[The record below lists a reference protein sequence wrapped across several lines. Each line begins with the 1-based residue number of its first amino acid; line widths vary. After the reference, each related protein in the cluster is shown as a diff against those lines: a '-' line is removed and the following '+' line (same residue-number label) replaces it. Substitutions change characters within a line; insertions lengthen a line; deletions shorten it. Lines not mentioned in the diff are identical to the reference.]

1 MRAPA
6 RHMARALARVG
17 AGLPMDVS
25 APSYL
30 VTETLHEGQRVSL
43 LRAVRTADGRPV
55 ILKVLD
61 PRRSRPQD
69 IERLR
74 NEYAI
79 GKLLDHDAIVAPLAL
94 ETHEGLP
101 ALVLEDFGGEP
112 LDHLIGA
119 PMAAERFLELAVR
132 IAACVAA
139 IHVRDIL
146 HKDLKPQNILVNA
159 ATGQVKL
166 ADFGLASRFSRE
178 LPPAGPPRLIEGSLP
193 YLSPEQTGRMNRG
206 IDGRADLYAL
216 GVTFHE
222 MLTGRLPFEA
232 QDPLEWVHC
241 HVARLP
247 PAPSALVPELPEVL
261 SALVLKLLAKMPED
275 RYQTARG
282 LKHDLERCLS
292 QLRATGRIEPF
303 SLGERDV
310 SGRFEIPRKLYGRE
324 GDVAALRC
332 AFDRVVATGSP
343 ELVLI
348 SGYSGIGKSSL
359 VQELYRPI
367 VRERALFLSGKF
379 DQHRRDIPY
388 STLVQAFRELVL
400 EILAESEDRIAACRR
415 RLLGALGSNGQLI
428 VDVIPQIELILGRQR
443 PVPELPPIEA
453 QSRFRVVFRHFIG
466 VFARQEHPL
475 ALFVD
480 DLQWADLA
488 SLGLL
493 RELVTHPE
501 TRHLLVIGAYR
512 DNEVTPSHPLLL
524 AIEEVRKEGAR
535 ISDIALGP
543 LSREHLAALVSDALR
558 CSREAAAPLSDLVH
572 EKTGGNPFF
581 AIQFLAALHEKRL
594 IAFDERAEA
603 FRWDVAKIREK
614 GFTDNVVDLMVG
626 KLARLPPSTQRA
638 LKQLACLGNSA
649 EVALLAIVQGGSE
662 EDVHSDLRDAAHEGL
677 VFRQDGAYKFLHDRV
692 QEAAYSL
699 IPESE
704 RAAAHLGIGRLLAK
718 RTAPEELE
726 EKIFEIVN
734 QLDRGAALITAREER
749 ERAAELNLIAGE
761 RAKGSTAYASAL
773 KYLAAGAAFLE
784 LEEDSWERRY
794 DLAFALAF
802 HRAGCEFVTGEL
814 GAADERLSDL
824 AGRASSFVDIAAVT
838 CARVELYT
846 ILDRG
851 ELAVD
856 ICLDF
861 LRRVGIAWSPH
872 PTDEEVRQEY
882 ERMWRTLGRRP
893 IEALVDLPP
902 MTDPD
907 CRALID
913 VLMSGEPSASLT
925 DANLFCL
932 MIGRIANLSLEHG
945 NSDGACMAY
954 AWVGM
959 ALGAYF
965 GDYRAGFR
973 FGKLGL
979 DLTEKPGPPRF
990 KARVDFVFWYLINP
1004 WNRHMR
1010 TSVDP
1015 LRRAFHAAQETGD
1028 LAFASYV
1035 LNGVLLLLLTGG
1047 APLGEASR
1055 EAESSLA
1062 FARKAKFSLIVD
1074 LIAAQLM
1081 VIRALRGS
1089 TPALV
1094 ADDDHLDEGR
1104 FERRLEGDRG
1114 LSVATCWYWIGKLEA
1129 RLFAGDHASA
1139 VDAAERARALLW
1151 TSRPYL
1157 VVAEYHFY
1165 GALALAGRHDAA
1177 PAPVDERPPLLV
1189 ALAAHREQLE
1199 VWAENCPENF
1209 GARAAL
1215 VGAEIARVG
1224 GEWDKAAQLYEQ
1236 AIRAAR
1242 ESGFVHIEALAYEV
1256 ASRFYRTRGFDLIA
1270 DTYLREA
1277 RACYARWGADGK
1289 VRQIDQQ
1296 NPRLSDRRP
1305 LAPSASFAARSDEL
1319 ELLSV
1324 IKASQTI
1331 SSEIVLNQLLRTLL
1345 TVVLEQGGAQR
1356 ACLFLCQDERV
1367 TMEAEATLEG
1377 KGAATIL
1384 LAPSLDDASWQRVPG
1399 SLVHYVQRT
1408 KERVI
1413 LHDAAADAGKF
1424 SGDDYFTRYRCRSVL
1439 CVPILRQAGVAGL
1452 LYLENNLLAGAFTQD
1467 RFTALSLL
1475 ATQAAI
1481 SLENARLLAKEQS
1494 ARTTAEAAERRAA
1507 FLAEAGEIISASLD
1521 HGQVLS
1527 RLARLSVRS
1536 FCDWCVIDFAEG
1548 GEARRAFWAHKDP
1561 AKEPLLEELRRRY
1574 PPDRHSPHPSARAW
1588 RDGGPLLLPEISD
1601 EIIQRHAADDGH
1613 ARLIRELGTRSSVI
1627 VPLVARGQAIG
1638 MLTVVSSE
1646 PERRYGDADLALVQ
1660 EVARRAA
1667 IAIDN
1672 ARLYSAANEAV
1683 RMRDE
1688 FLTVATHEL
1697 NTPMTSLTL
1706 TLEAMDRALRSG
1718 RSWDPQA
1725 MGRQVDRALRQA
1737 ARLTRL
1743 NSELLDVSRIN
1754 AARLRLDVAE
1764 VDLGEIVRDVLA
1776 RFKLDLARAGCSV
1789 SLRECGRV
1797 VGLWDGSRVD
1807 QIVSNLLANAIKF
1820 GAGNPVEISLGEE
1833 AGTARLSVRDHGIG
1847 IDPARQGQIFERFE
1861 RAVSDRHYGGLGLGL
1876 YISRRIAEAHGGSIR
1891 VESALGAGATF
1902 VVELPR
1908 TGPPPGAAPRAQPG

>member
-1 MRAPA
+1 MSA
-6 RHMARALARVG
+6 
-17 AGLPMDVS
+17 VS
-25 APSYL
+25 RYTI
-30 VTETLHEGQRVSL
+30 TETLHEGQWTRL
-43 LRAVRTADGRPV
+43 LRAVRSADGLPV

-69 IERLR
+69 IERLK

-79 GKLLDHDAIVAPLAL
+79 GKPLDHEAVVAPLAL

-101 ALVLEDFGGEP
+101 ALVMEDFGGES

-119 PMAAERFLELAVR
+119 PMDAERFLELAVR

-139 IHVRDIL
+139 IHERDIL
-146 HKDLKPQNILVNA
+146 HKDLKPQNILVNT

-178 LPPAGPPRLIEGSLP
+178 QPPAGPPRLIEGSLP
-193 YLSPEQTGRMNRG
+193 YLSPEQTGRMNRA

-216 GVTFHE
+216 GVTFYE

-247 PAPSALVPELPEVL
+247 PAPLALVPELPEVL

-275 RYQTARG
+275 RYQTACG

-303 SLGERDV
+303 PLAERDV
-310 SGRFEIPRKLYGRE
+310 SGRFQIPRKLYGRE
-324 GDVAALRC
+324 GEVAALLC
-332 AFDRVVATGSP
+332 AFESVVGTGCP

-359 VQELYRPI
+359 VHELYRPI
-367 VRERALFLSGKF
+367 VRERALFLSGKS
-379 DQHRRDIPY
+379 DQYKRDIPY

-400 EILAESEDRIAACRR
+400 DILVESEDRIAACRQ

-428 VDVIPQIELILGRQR
+428 VDVIPQIELILGRQQ

-453 QSRFRVVFRHFIG
+453 QNRFRVVFRRFIG
-466 VFARQEHPL
+466 VFARKEHPL

-524 AIEEVRKEGAR
+524 ALDQARKEGAR
-535 ISDIALGP
+535 VSDIVLGS
-543 LSREHLAALVSDALR
+543 LSREHLGALVSDALH
-558 CSREAAAPLSDLVH
+558 CSREDAAPLSDLVH
-572 EKTGGNPFF
+572 EKTAGNPFF
-581 AIQFLAALHEKRL
+581 AIQFLIALHEERL
-594 IAFDERAEA
+594 IEFDVYAEA
-603 FRWDVAKIREK
+603 WRWDVTKIREK

-649 EVALLAIVQGGSE
+649 DVALLAMVQGGSE
-662 EDVHSDLRDAAHEGL
+662 EEMHADLRDAAHEGL
-677 VFRQDGAYKFLHDRV
+677 VFRLDGAYKFLHDRV

-699 IPESE
+699 IPEGE
-704 RAAAHLGIGRLLAK
+704 RAAAHLEIGRLLSK

-734 QLDRGAALITAREER
+734 QLDRGAALIRTRDER
-749 ERAAELNLIAGE
+749 ERAAELNLIAGK

-794 DLAFALAF
+794 DLVFALAF
-802 HRAGCEFVTGEL
+802 HRAGCEFMTGEL
-814 GAADERLSDL
+814 GVADERLSDL
-824 AGRASSFVDIAAVT
+824 AGRASSFADIAAVT

-846 ILDRG
+846 MLDRC
-851 ELAVD
+851 ELAVE

-872 PTDEEVRQEY
+872 PTDEDVRQEY
-882 ERMWRTLGRRP
+882 ERMWQTLGTRP
-893 IEALVDLPP
+893 IEALVDLQPI
-902 MTDPD
+902 TDPD

-913 VLMSGEPSASLT
+913 VLMSGEPPASLT
-925 DANLFCL
+925 DENLFCL
-932 MIGRIANLSLEHG
+932 MVGRIANLCLKHG

-954 AWVGM
+954 TWAGM
-959 ALGAYF
+959 ALSAYF
-965 GDYRAGFR
+965 GDYRSGFR
-973 FGKLGL
+973 FGMLGL
-979 DLTEKPGPPRF
+979 DLAAKRGPVRF
-990 KARVDFVFWYLINP
+990 KARVDLIFWYVINP
-1004 WNRHMR
+1004 WIRHMR
-1010 TSVDP
+1010 TCVDP
-1015 LRRAFHAAQETGD
+1015 LRRAFDAAQETGD
-1028 LAFASYV
+1028 LAFASYI
-1035 LNGVLLLLLTGG
+1035 LNGLLSLMLIGG
-1047 APLGEASR
+1047 APLGEANR
-1055 EAESSLA
+1055 EAERSLA
-1062 FARKAKFSLIVD
+1062 FARRAKFGLIVD
-1074 LIAAQLM
+1074 LIVAQLL

-1089 TPALV
+1089 TQAL
-1094 ADDDHLDEGR
+1094 AAEDDHLDEGR
-1104 FERRLEGDRG
+1104 FERRPEGDRG

-1139 VDAAERARALLW
+1139 IDAAERAEALLW
-1151 TSRPYL
+1151 TSRSYL
-1157 VVAEYHFY
+1157 VAAEYHFY
-1165 GALALAGRHDAA
+1165 GALARAGHHDAA
-1177 PAPVDERPPLLV
+1177 PADERPPLLM
-1189 ALAAHREQLE
+1189 ALAAHRKQLE
-1199 VWAENCPENF
+1199 VWANSCPENF

-1215 VGAEIARVG
+1215 VGAEIARIG
-1224 GEWDKAAQLYEQ
+1224 GEWDEAAQLYEQ
-1236 AIRAAR
+1236 AIRSAR
-1242 ESGFVHIEALAYEV
+1242 ESGFVHVEALAYES

-1296 NPRLSDRRP
+1296 NPRLWDRRP

-1356 ACLFLCQDERV
+1356 ACLFLCQDERL

-1377 KGAATIL
+1377 RGAATIL
-1384 LAPSLDDASWQRVPG
+1384 LAPSLDDSSWQRVPG

-1424 SGDDYFTRYRCRSVL
+1424 SGDDYFTRYRSRSVL

-1452 LYLENNLLAGAFTQD
+1452 LYLENNLLAGAFTSD
-1467 RFTALSLL
+1467 RLTALSLL
-1475 ATQAAI
+1475 ASQAAI
-1481 SLENARLLAKEQS
+1481 SLENARLLSQEQA
-1494 ARTTAEAAERRAA
+1494 ARTSAQSAERRAA
-1507 FLAEAGEIISASLD
+1507 FLAEAGEILSASLD
-1521 HGQVLS
+1521 YGETLS
-1527 RLARLSVRS
+1527 RVVRLSVLTL
-1536 FCDWCVIDFAEG
+1536 CDWCMIDVVEG
-1548 GEARRAFWAHKDP
+1548 GGIRRLSWAHRDP
-1561 AKEPLLEELRRRY
+1561 AKEPLIEELERRY
-1574 PPDRHSPHPSARAW
+1574 PTRWESRRPALRVLRT
-1588 RDGGPLLLPEISD
+1588 GEPLLLPEISEEFLRQHCED
-1601 EIIQRHAADDGH
+1601 GGHERLLREI
-1613 ARLIRELGTRSSVI
+1613 GTRSAII
-1627 VPLVARGQAIG
+1627 VPLMARGQPIG
-1638 MLTVVSSE
+1638 VLSVVSSA
-1646 PERRYGDADLALVQ
+1646 PGRRYGDADLDLVR
-1660 EVARRAA
+1660 EVARLAA

-1672 ARLYSAANEAV
+1672 SRLYRAAHEAV

-1697 NTPMTSLTL
+1697 NTPMTSLLL
-1706 TLEAMDRALRSG
+1706 TLEAMDRGVRSD
-1718 RSWDPQA
+1718 RPWDRQA
-1725 MGRQVDRALRQA
+1725 VGRQVDRALRQA
-1737 ARLTRL
+1737 TRVIRL

-1754 AARLRLDVAE
+1754 AARLSLDVAE
-1764 VDLGEIVRDVLA
+1764 VDLGEVVRDVLA

-1789 SLRECGRV
+1789 ALQEHGRV

-1820 GAGNPVEISLGEE
+1820 GAGKPVEISVGEE

-1861 RAVSDRHYGGLGLGL
+1861 RAVSNRHYGGLGLGL
-1876 YISRRIAEAHGGSIR
+1876 YISRSLAEAHGGSIR

-1908 TGPPPGAAPRAQPG
+1908 IGPPRGAEPGSLAG

>member
-1 MRAPA
+1 
-6 RHMARALARVG
+6 
-17 AGLPMDVS
+17 MDAS

-43 LRAVRTADGRPV
+43 MRAVRSADGLPV
-55 ILKVLD
+55 VLKVLD

-69 IERLR
+69 VDRLKH
-74 NEYAI
+74 EYAI
-79 GKLLDHDAIVAPLAL
+79 GKMLGHEAVVAPLAL

-101 ALVLEDFGGEP
+101 ALVLEDFGGES
-112 LDHLIGA
+112 LERFIGA
-119 PMAAERFLELAVR
+119 PMNPARFLDIAVR

-139 IHVRDIL
+139 IHERDVI
-146 HKDLKPQNILVNA
+146 HKDLKPQNILVNP

-166 ADFGLASRFSRE
+166 ADLGLASRLSRE
-178 LPPAGPPRLIEGSLP
+178 QPPAGAPRLIEGSLP
-193 YLSPEQTGRMNRG
+193 YLSPEQTGRMNRA
-206 IDGRADLYAL
+206 IDSRADLYAL
-216 GVTFHE
+216 GVTFYE

-232 QDPLEWVHC
+232 RDPLEWVHC

-261 SALVLKLLAKMPED
+261 SALVLKLLAKMAED

-282 LKHDLERCLS
+282 LKHDLERCAT
-292 QLRATGRIEPF
+292 QCRATGRIEPF
-303 SLGERDV
+303 PLAERDV
-310 SGRFEIPRKLYGRE
+310 SGRFQVPQKLYGRE
-324 GDVAALRC
+324 DDVAALLC

-343 ELVLI
+343 ELVLV

-359 VQELYRPI
+359 VHELYKPI

-379 DQHRRDIPY
+379 DQYKRDIPY

-400 EILAESEDRIAACRR
+400 EILAESEDRIAAFRQ

-428 VDVIPQIELILGRQR
+428 VEVIPQVELVIGRQP
-443 PVPELPPIEA
+443 PVPELPPAEA
-453 QSRFRVVFRHFIG
+453 QNRFRVVFRHFIG

-475 ALFVD
+475 ALFLD
-480 DLQWADLA
+480 DLQWTDSA

-493 RELVTHPE
+493 RELLTHPE

-512 DNEVTPSHPLLL
+512 DNEVSPSHPLMAALDQ
-524 AIEEVRKEGAR
+524 VRKEGAR

-543 LSREHLAALVSDALR
+543 LSREHLAALVSDELH
-558 CSREAAAPLSDLVH
+558 CSGEAAAPLSDLVH

-581 AIQFLAALHEKRL
+581 AIQFLSALHEERL
-594 IAFDERAEA
+594 IEFDEGAEA
-603 FRWDVAKIREK
+603 FRWDVARIRGK

-626 KLARLPPSTQRA
+626 KLVRLSPSTQRA
-638 LKQLACLGNSA
+638 LQQLACLGNTA
-649 EVALLAIVQGGSE
+649 EVALLAMVRGRTEQ
-662 EDVHSDLRDAAHEGL
+662 DAHADLWEAVSAGL
-677 VFRQDGAYKFLHDRV
+677 VQRLPSSYKFIHDRV

-699 IPESE
+699 IPEGE
-704 RAAAHLGIGRLLAK
+704 RAEAHLGIGRLLAA

-734 QLDRGAALITAREER
+734 QLDRGAPLITSREER
-749 ERAAELNLIAGE
+749 ERGARLNLVAGR
-761 RAKGSTAYASAL
+761 RAMASAAFASAL
-773 KYLAAGAAFLE
+773 TYLVAGAAFLE
-784 LEEDSWERRY
+784 NDRWERQY
-794 DLAFALAF
+794 ELAFALELR
-802 HRAGCEFVTGEL
+802 RAECEYLTGEL
-814 GAADERLSDL
+814 GAAEERLSML
-824 AGRASSFVDIAAVT
+824 SRRAGSLVDAAAVA
-838 CARVELYT
+838 CVRVDLYT
-846 ILDRG
+846 TLDRS
-851 ELAVD
+851 ELAVE
-856 ICLDF
+856 ICLEV
-861 LRRVGIAWSPH
+861 LRRVGVAWSPH
-872 PTDEEVRQEY
+872 PTEEEVQKEY
-882 ERMWRTLGRRP
+882 ERLWGQLGSRP

-902 MTDPD
+902 MTDPAI
-907 CRALID
+907 RAIMDILNWGQAPALFTD
-913 VLMSGEPSASLT
+913 QKLHSL
-925 DANLFCL
+925 LV
-932 MIGRIANLSLEHG
+932 GRMVNLSLEHG
-945 NSDGACMAY
+945 NSDGSCFGY
-954 AWVGM
+954 VHVG
-959 ALGAYF
+959 AVLGSRF
-965 GDYRAGFR
+965 GDYRAGYR

-979 DLTEKPGPPRF
+979 DLVDKHGLDRF
-990 KARVDFVFWYLINP
+990 KARVYLDFGVLVNP
-1004 WNRHMR
+1004 WTRHVR
-1010 TSVDP
+1010 TSIELMRRVVDM
-1015 LRRAFHAAQETGD
+1015 ASETGD
-1028 LAFASYV
+1028 LTFAAFARNASLV
-1035 LNGVLLLLLTGG
+1035 ILL
-1047 APLGEASR
+1047 AKAEPLGDVQR

-1062 FARKAKFSLIVD
+1062 FVRKARFGLIID
-1074 LIAAQLM
+1074 CIIAQLQL
-1081 VIRALRGS
+1081 VRCLRGL
-1089 TPALV
+1089 TPSFSSFNDV
-1094 ADDDHLDEGR
+1094 SFDEAR
-1104 FERRLEGDRG
+1104 FEQHLESDPR
-1114 LSVATCWYWIGKLEA
+1114 LSVAACWYWIC
-1129 RLFAGDHASA
+1129 RLQAHFHAGDYASA
-1139 VDAAERARALLW
+1139 LAVAMKVERLLW
-1151 TSRPYL
+1151 AVQSFLHVTD
-1157 VVAEYHFY
+1157 YHFY
-1165 GALALAGRHDAA
+1165 GALARAACCEVA
-1177 PAPVDERPPLLV
+1177 PASNDERRQHLA
-1189 ALAAHREQLE
+1189 ALAAHHEQLE
-1199 VWAENCPENF
+1199 VWASSCPENF
-1209 GARAAL
+1209 GSRAAL
-1215 VGAEIARVG
+1215 VGAEIARVEG
-1224 GEWDKAAQLYEQ
+1224 RTLDAELLYEE

-1242 ESGFVHIEALAYEV
+1242 ENGFVHNEALAYEI
-1256 ASRFYRTRGFDLIA
+1256 ASRFYRARGFDA
-1270 DTYLREA
+1270 FAATYLRDA
-1277 RACYARWGADGK
+1277 RARYARWGADGK
-1289 VRQIDQQ
+1289 VKQIDQR
-1296 NPRLSDRRP
+1296 NPP
-1305 LAPSASFAARSDEL
+1305 LWEARTLAQSASFAARSEEL
-1319 ELLSV
+1319 DLLSV
-1324 IKASQTI
+1324 LKASQAI
-1331 SSEIVLNQLLRTLL
+1331 SSDIVLDKLLCTLL

-1356 ACLFLCQDERV
+1356 ACLVVAQGERLSI
-1367 TMEAEATLEG
+1367 EAEATLEER
-1377 KGAATIL
+1377 GAATTVL
-1384 LAPSLDDASWQRVPG
+1384 SRSTEEVSRRVPM
-1399 SLVHYVQRT
+1399 SLVRYVQRT

-1424 SGDDYFTRYRCRSVL
+1424 SGDEYFARNRPRSLL
-1439 CVPILRQAGVAGL
+1439 CAPILRRSEVAGL
-1452 LYLENNLLAGAFTQD
+1452 LYLENDLLSGAFTLE
-1467 RFTALSLL
+1467 RLTALSLL

-1481 SLENARLLAKEQS
+1481 SLENARLLSKEQS

-1521 HGQVLS
+1521 HGEALS

-1574 PPDRHSPHPSARAW
+1574 PADRHSPHPSARAW

-1601 EIIQRHAADDGH
+1601 DIIRRHAEDDGH

-1627 VPLVARGQAIG
+1627 VPLVARGQRIG
-1638 MLTVVSSE
+1638 MLTVVSSA

-1672 ARLYSAANEAV
+1672 ARLYSAAQEAV
-1683 RMRDE
+1683 RTRDE

-1706 TLEAMDRALRSG
+1706 TLEAMERALRAG

-1764 VDLGEIVRDVLA
+1764 VDLGEVVRDVLA

-1820 GAGNPVEISLGEE
+1820 GAGKPVEISIGEE
-1833 AGTARLSVRDHGIG
+1833 AGTARLSVQDHGIG

-1902 VVELPR
+1902 IVELPR
-1908 TGPPPGAAPRAQPG
+1908 AGPPRAAEPTVVPG

>member
-1 MRAPA
+1 
-6 RHMARALARVG
+6 
-17 AGLPMDVS
+17 MDAS

-43 LRAVRTADGRPV
+43 MRAVRSADGLPV
-55 ILKVLD
+55 VLKVLD

-69 IERLR
+69 VERLK

-112 LDHLIGA
+112 LDRLIGA

-132 IAACVAA
+132 IAACVAV
-139 IHVRDIL
+139 IHERDIL
-146 HKDLKPQNILVNA
+146 HKDLKPKNILVNT

-166 ADFGLASRFSRE
+166 ADFGLASRSSRE
-178 LPPAGPPRLIEGSLP
+178 PPPAGPPRLIEGSLP

-206 IDGRADLYAL
+206 IDSRADLYAL
-216 GVTFHE
+216 GVTFYE
-222 MLTGRLPFEA
+222 MLAGRLPFEA

-241 HVARLP
+241 HVARVP

-292 QLRATGRIEPF
+292 QVRATGRIEPF

-310 SGRFEIPRKLYGRE
+310 SGRFQIPRKLYGRE
-324 GDVAALRC
+324 SDVAALLC
-332 AFDRVVATGSP
+332 AFDRVVAAGSP
-343 ELVLI
+343 ELVVV
-348 SGYSGIGKSSL
+348 SGYSGIGKSTL
-359 VQELYRPI
+359 VHELYRPI

-379 DQHRRDIPY
+379 DQYKRDIPY

-400 EILAESEDRIAACRR
+400 EILAESEHRIAAFRQ

-428 VDVIPQIELILGRQR
+428 VDVIPHVELIIGRQP
-443 PVPELPPIEA
+443 PVPELPPAEA

-466 VFARQEHPL
+466 VFARKEHPL
-475 ALFVD
+475 ALFLD
-480 DLQWADLA
+480 DLQWTDSA

-493 RELVTHPE
+493 RDLLTHPE
-501 TRHLLVIGAYR
+501 THHLLVIGAYR
-512 DNEVTPSHPLLL
+512 DNEVSPSHPLMV

-543 LSREHLAALVSDALR
+543 LSREHLAALASDALH
-558 CSREAAAPLSDLVH
+558 CSREDAAPLSDLVH

-581 AIQFLAALHEKRL
+581 AIQFLSALHEERL
-594 IAFDERAEA
+594 IELDEDAES
-603 FRWDVAKIREK
+603 FRWDVARIRGK

-626 KLARLPPSTQRA
+626 KLVRLSPSAQRA
-638 LKQLACLGNSA
+638 LQQLACLGNTA
-649 EVALLAIVQGGSE
+649 EVALLAMVRGRTEQ
-662 EDVHSDLRDAAHEGL
+662 DAHADLWEAVSAGL
-677 VFRQDGAYKFLHDRV
+677 VQRLPGSYRFIHDRV

-699 IPESE
+699 IPEGE
-704 RAAAHLGIGRLLAK
+704 RAEAHLAIGRLLAA

-734 QLDRGAALITAREER
+734 QLDRGAPLITSREER
-749 ERAAELNLIAGE
+749 ERGARLNLVAGR
-761 RAKGSTAYASAL
+761 RAMASAAFASAL
-773 KYLAAGAAFLE
+773 TCLVAGAAFLE
-784 LEEDSWERRY
+784 PEDDRWERQY
-794 DLAFALAF
+794 ELAFALELR
-802 HRAGCEFVTGEL
+802 RAECEYLTGEL
-814 GAADERLSDL
+814 GAAEERLSML
-824 AGRASSFVDIAAVT
+824 SRRAGSLVDAAAVA
-838 CARVELYT
+838 CVRVDLYT
-846 ILDRG
+846 TLDRS
-851 ELAVD
+851 ELAVE
-856 ICLDF
+856 ICLEV
-861 LRRVGIAWSPH
+861 LRRLGVAWSPH
-872 PTDEEVRQEY
+872 PTQDEVQKEY
-882 ERMWRTLGRRP
+882 ERMWGQLGSRP

-902 MTDPD
+902 MTDPAI
-907 CRALID
+907 RAIMDILNWGQAPALFTD
-913 VLMSGEPSASLT
+913 QKLHSL
-925 DANLFCL
+925 LV
-932 MIGRIANLSLEHG
+932 GRMVNLSLEHG
-945 NSDGACMAY
+945 NSDGSCFGY
-954 AWVGM
+954 VHVG
-959 ALGAYF
+959 AVLGSRF
-965 GDYRAGFR
+965 GDYRAGYR

-979 DLTEKPGPPRF
+979 DLVDKHGLGRF
-990 KARVDFVFWYLINP
+990 KARVYLDFGVLVNP
-1004 WNRHMR
+1004 WTRHVR
-1010 TSVDP
+1010 TSIE
-1015 LRRAFHAAQETGD
+1015 LMRRVFDMASETGD
-1028 LAFASYV
+1028 LTFAAFARNAS
-1035 LNGVLLLLLTGG
+1035 LVLLL
-1047 APLGEASR
+1047 AKADPLGDVQR

-1062 FARKAKFSLIVD
+1062 FVRKARFGLIID
-1074 LIAAQLM
+1074 CIIAQLQL
-1081 VIRALRGS
+1081 VRCLRGL
-1089 TPALV
+1089 TPSFSSFNDV
-1094 ADDDHLDEGR
+1094 SFDEAR
-1104 FERRLEGDRG
+1104 FEQHLESDPR
-1114 LSVATCWYWIGKLEA
+1114 LSVAACWYWIC
-1129 RLFAGDHASA
+1129 RLQAHFHAGDYASA
-1139 VDAAERARALLW
+1139 LAVAMKVERLLW
-1151 TSRPYL
+1151 AVQSFLHVTD
-1157 VVAEYHFY
+1157 YHFY
-1165 GALALAGRHDAA
+1165 GALARAACCEAA
-1177 PAPVDERPPLLV
+1177 PGSNDERRQHLA
-1189 ALAAHREQLE
+1189 ALAAHHEQLE
-1199 VWAENCPENF
+1199 VWASSCPENF
-1209 GARAAL
+1209 GSRAAL
-1215 VGAEIARVG
+1215 IGAEIARLEG
-1224 GEWDKAAQLYEQ
+1224 RALDAELLYEA

-1242 ESGFVHIEALAYEV
+1242 ENGFVHSEALAYEV
-1256 ASRFYRTRGFDLIA
+1256 ASRFYRARGFDVIA
-1270 DTYLREA
+1270 ATYLREA
-1277 RACYARWGADGK
+1277 HACYARWGADGK
-1289 VRQIDQQ
+1289 VTQIEQR
-1296 NPRLSDRRP
+1296 NPRLWETRT
-1305 LAPSASFAARSDEL
+1305 LAQAATFAARSEEID
-1319 ELLSV
+1319 LLSV
-1324 IKASQTI
+1324 IKASQAI
-1331 SSEIVLNQLLRTLL
+1331 SSDIVLDQLLRTLL
-1345 TVVLEQGGAQR
+1345 TSVLEQGGAQR
-1356 ACLFLCQDERV
+1356 ACLILCQDTRLAI
-1367 TMEAEATLEG
+1367 EAEATLDENERG
-1377 KGAATIL
+1377 VTTTL
-1384 LAPSLDDASWQRVPG
+1384 LAPSQGESSWQRVPG

-1413 LHDAAADAGKF
+1413 LHDAAVDAGKF
-1424 SGDDYFTRYRCRSVL
+1424 SGDEYFARNRPRSLL
-1439 CVPILRQAGVAGL
+1439 CVPILRRAEVAGI
-1452 LYLENNLLAGAFTQD
+1452 LYLENNLLAGAFTQE
-1467 RFTALSLL
+1467 RLSALSLL

-1494 ARTTAEAAERRAA
+1494 ARTAAEAAERRAA

-1521 HGQVLS
+1521 HGEVLS

-1574 PPDRHSPHPSARAW
+1574 PADRHSPHPSARAW
-1588 RDGGPLLLPEISD
+1588 RDGGPLLLAEISD
-1601 EIIQRHAADDGH
+1601 DIIRRHAEDDGH

-1638 MLTVVSSE
+1638 MLTVVSSA

-1672 ARLYSAANEAV
+1672 ARLYSAAQEAV

-1706 TLEAMDRALRSG
+1706 TLEAMERALRSG

-1764 VDLGEIVRDVLA
+1764 VELGEIVRDVLA

-1789 SLRECGRV
+1789 SLRERGRV

-1908 TGPPPGAAPRAQPG
+1908 TGPPRGAEPRALPG

>member
-1 MRAPA
+1 MSA
-6 RHMARALARVG
+6 
-17 AGLPMDVS
+17 VS
-25 APSYL
+25 PYTI
-30 VTETLHEGQRVSL
+30 TETLHEGQWTRL
-43 LRAVRTADGRPV
+43 LRAVRSADGRPV

-69 IERLR
+69 IDRLQR
-74 NEYAI
+74 EYAI
-79 GKLLDHDAIVAPLAL
+79 GKLVDHDAIVRLLAL

-101 ALVLEDFGGEP
+101 ALVMEDFGGES
-112 LDHLIGA
+112 LDRLLDG
-119 PMAAERFLELAVR
+119 PMSAERFLDLAVP
-132 IAACVAA
+132 IVAGVA
-139 IHVRDIL
+139 ELHERDIL

-178 LPPAGPPRLIEGSLP
+178 QPPAGPSRLIEGSLP

-216 GVTFHE
+216 GVTFYE

-247 PAPSALVPELPEVL
+247 PSPLALVPELPEVL

-275 RYQTARG
+275 RYQSARG

-292 QLRATGRIEPF
+292 QLRDTGKIEPF
-303 SLGERDV
+303 PLAERDV
-310 SGRFEIPRKLYGRE
+310 SGRFQIPRKLYGRE
-324 GDVAALRC
+324 GEVAALLC
-332 AFDRVVATGSP
+332 AFERVVGTGTP

-348 SGYSGIGKSSL
+348 FGYSGIGKSSL
-359 VQELYRPI
+359 VHELYRPI
-367 VRERALFLSGKF
+367 VRERAFFLSGKF
-379 DQHRRDIPY
+379 DQYKRDIPY

-400 EILAESEDRIAACRR
+400 EILVESEDRIAACRQ

-428 VDVIPQIELILGRQR
+428 VDVIPQIELILGRQP

-453 QSRFRVVFRHFIG
+453 QNRFRVVFRHFIG
-466 VFARQEHPL
+466 VFARKEHPL

-493 RELVTHPE
+493 RELMTHPE

-512 DNEVTPSHPLLL
+512 DNEVTPSHPLML
-524 AIEEVRKEGAR
+524 AIEQVRKEGALVSN
-535 ISDIALGP
+535 IVLGA
-543 LSREHLAALVSDALR
+543 LSREHLAALVSGALH

-638 LKQLACLGNSA
+638 LQQLACLGNSA
-649 EVALLAIVQGGSE
+649 EVALLAMVQGGSE
-662 EDVHSDLRDAAHEGL
+662 EEMHADLRDAAHEGL
-677 VFRQDGAYKFLHDRV
+677 VFRLDGAYKFLHDRV

-699 IPESE
+699 IPEDE
-704 RAAAHLGIGRLLAK
+704 RAAAHLEIGRLLAK
-718 RTAPEELE
+718 RTAPEEIE

-734 QLDRGAALITAREER
+734 QLDRGAALIRTREER
-749 ERAAELNLIAGE
+749 ERAAELNLIAGK
-761 RAKGSTAYASAL
+761 RAKGSTAYTSAL

-802 HRAGCEFVTGEL
+802 HRAGCEYVTGEL
-814 GAADERLSDL
+814 GAAEERFSEL
-824 AGRASSFVDIAAVT
+824 ARRASSFADIAAVT

-846 ILDRG
+846 MLDRC
-851 ELAVD
+851 ELAVE

-861 LRRVGIAWSPH
+861 LRRAGIAWAPH

-882 ERMWRTLGRRP
+882 ERMWQTLGSRP
-893 IEALVDLPP
+893 IEGLVDLPP

-913 VLMSGEPSASLT
+913 VLMSGEPPASLT
-925 DANLFCL
+925 DENLFCL
-932 MIGRIANLSLEHG
+932 MVGRIANFCLKHG

-954 AWVGM
+954 TWVGM
-959 ALGAYF
+959 AHSAYF
-965 GDYRAGFR
+965 GDHRSGFR
-973 FGKLGL
+973 FGMLGL
-979 DLTEKPGPPRF
+979 DLAAKRGPVRF
-990 KARVDFVFWYLINP
+990 KARVDLIFWYVINP
-1004 WNRHMR
+1004 WIRHMR
-1010 TSVDP
+1010 TCAEP
-1015 LRRAFHAAQETGD
+1015 LRRAFDAAQEAGD
-1028 LAFASYV
+1028 LAFASYI
-1035 LNGVLLLLLTGG
+1035 LNGLLSLMLIGG
-1047 APLGEASR
+1047 APLGEANR

-1062 FARKAKFSLIVD
+1062 FARRAKFGLIVD
-1074 LIAAQLM
+1074 LIVAQLL

-1089 TPALV
+1089 TPAL
-1094 ADDDHLDEGR
+1094 AAEDDPLDEGR
-1104 FERRLEGDRG
+1104 FERRHEGDRG

-1139 VDAAERARALLW
+1139 IDAAERAKALLW
-1151 TSRPYL
+1151 TSRSYL

-1165 GALALAGRHDAA
+1165 GALARAGRHDAA
-1177 PAPVDERPPLLV
+1177 PADERPPLLV
-1189 ALAAHREQLE
+1189 ALAAHRDQLE
-1199 VWAENCPENF
+1199 VWASNCPENF

-1215 VGAEIARVG
+1215 VGAEIARIG

-1236 AIRAAR
+1236 AIRSAR

-1256 ASRFYRTRGFDLIA
+1256 ASRSYRTRGFDLIA

-1296 NPRLSDRRP
+1296 NPRLWDRRP

-1319 ELLSV
+1319 DLLSV
-1324 IKASQTI
+1324 IKASQTV
-1331 SSEIVLNQLLRTLL
+1331 SSEIVLHQLLRTLL

-1356 ACLFLCQDERV
+1356 ACLFLCQGERLTRL

-1384 LAPSLDDASWQRVPG
+1384 LAPSLDDSSWQRVPG
-1399 SLVHYVQRT
+1399 SLVQYVQRT

-1424 SGDDYFTRYRCRSVL
+1424 SGDDYFIRYRCRSVL

-1452 LYLENNLLAGAFTQD
+1452 LYLENNLLAGAFTSD
-1467 RFTALSLL
+1467 RLTALSLL
-1475 ATQAAI
+1475 ASQAAI
-1481 SLENARLLAKEQS
+1481 SLENARLLSKEQA
-1494 ARTTAEAAERRAA
+1494 ARTSAESAQRRAA
-1507 FLAEAGEIISASLD
+1507 FLAEAGEILSASLD
-1521 HGQVLS
+1521 YGETVS
-1527 RLARLSVRS
+1527 RVARLAVLTL
-1536 FCDWCVIDFAEG
+1536 CDWCIVDLVEG
-1548 GEARRAFWAHKDP
+1548 GGIRRLSWAHRDP
-1561 AKEPLLEELRRRY
+1561 AKEPLMEELERRY
-1574 PPDRHSPHPSARAW
+1574 PSRWESRRPALRVLRT
-1588 RDGGPLLLPEISD
+1588 GEPLLFPEIP
-1601 EIIQRHAADDGH
+1601 EEVLRRYCEDDDH
-1613 ARLIRELGTRSSVI
+1613 ERLIRELGIHSSI
-1627 VPLVARGQAIG
+1627 AVPLVARGQPIG
-1638 MLTVVSSE
+1638 ALSVVSFA
-1646 PERRYGDADLALVQ
+1646 PGRRYGDADLELVQ
-1660 EVARRAA
+1660 EVARLAA

-1672 ARLYSAANEAV
+1672 SRLYRAAHEAV

-1697 NTPMTSLTL
+1697 NTPMTSLLL
-1706 TLEAMDRALRSG
+1706 TLEAMERGIRSG

-1725 MGRQVDRALRQA
+1725 VGRQVDRALRQA
-1737 ARLTRL
+1737 TRVIRL
-1743 NSELLDVSRIN
+1743 NRELLDVSRIN

-1764 VDLGEIVRDVLA
+1764 VDLGAVVREVLA

-1820 GAGNPVEISLGEE
+1820 GAGKPVEISVGEE

-1847 IDPARQGQIFERFE
+1847 IDPALQKQIFERFE
-1861 RAVSDRHYGGLGLGL
+1861 RAVSDKHYGGLGLGL
-1876 YISRRIAEAHGGSIR
+1876 YISRSLVEAHGGSIC

-1902 VVELPR
+1902 IVELPQA
-1908 TGPPPGAAPRAQPG
+1908 GPPPGAEPRALPG

>member
-1 MRAPA
+1 
-6 RHMARALARVG
+6 
-17 AGLPMDVS
+17 MDVS

-30 VTETLHEGQRVSL
+30 VTETLHEGQRGSL
-43 LRAVRTADGRPV
+43 LRAVRSADGLPV
-55 ILKVLD
+55 VLKVLD

-69 IERLR
+69 VDRLKH
-74 NEYAI
+74 EYAI
-79 GKLLDHDAIVAPLAL
+79 GKLLGHEAVVAPLAL
-94 ETHEGLP
+94 ETHDGLP

-119 PMAAERFLELAVR
+119 PMNPARFLELAVR

-139 IHVRDIL
+139 IHERDIL
-146 HKDLKPQNILVNA
+146 HKDLKPQNILVNT

-166 ADFGLASRFSRE
+166 ADLGLASRFSGE
-178 LPPAGPPRLIEGSLP
+178 QPPAGPPRLIEGSLP
-193 YLSPEQTGRMNRG
+193 YLAPEQTGRMNRG
-206 IDGRADLYAL
+206 IDSRADLYAL
-216 GVTFHE
+216 GVTFYE

-261 SALVLKLLAKMPED
+261 SALVLKLLAKMAED

-282 LKHDLERCLS
+282 LQHDLERCLS
-292 QLRATGRIEPF
+292 QVRATGRIEPF
-303 SLGERDV
+303 PLAERDV
-310 SGRFEIPRKLYGRE
+310 SGRFQIPRKLYGRE
-324 GDVAALRC
+324 GDVAALLC

-359 VQELYRPI
+359 VHELYRPI

-379 DQHRRDIPY
+379 DQYKRDIPY

-400 EILAESEDRIAACRR
+400 EILVESEDRIAAFRQ

-428 VDVIPQIELILGRQR
+428 VDVIPHVELIIGRQP

-453 QSRFRVVFRHFIG
+453 QSRFRVVFRRFIG
-466 VFARQEHPL
+466 LFARKEHPL

-480 DLQWADLA
+480 DLQWADSA

-493 RELVTHPE
+493 CELVTHPE

-512 DNEVTPSHPLLL
+512 ANEVTPTHSLLL
-524 AIEEVRKEGAR
+524 ALDQARKEGAR
-535 ISDIALGP
+535 VSDIVLGP
-543 LSREHLAALVSDALR
+543 LSREHLGALVSGALH

-572 EKTGGNPFF
+572 EKTAGNPFF
-581 AIQFLAALHEKRL
+581 AIQFLIALHEERL
-594 IAFDERAEA
+594 IEFDVHAEA
-603 FRWDVAKIREK
+603 WRWDVTKIREK

-649 EVALLAIVQGGSE
+649 EVALLAMVQGGLE
-662 EDVHSDLRDAAHEGL
+662 EDMHADLRDAAHEGL
-677 VFRQDGAYKFLHDRV
+677 VFRLDGAYKFLHDRV

-699 IPESE
+699 IPEGE
-704 RAAAHLGIGRLLAK
+704 RAAAHLEIGRLLAS
-718 RTAPEELE
+718 RAAPEELE
-726 EKIFEIVN
+726 ERIFEIVN
-734 QLDRGAALITAREER
+734 QLDRGAALISSREER
-749 ERAAELNLIAGE
+749 ERAAELNLIAGK
-761 RAKGSTAYASAL
+761 RAKASTAYASAL

-784 LEEDSWERRY
+784 LEDDSWERRY
-794 DLAFALAF
+794 ELAFALGF

-814 GAADERLSDL
+814 GAADERLSEL
-824 AGRASSFVDIAAVT
+824 AGRARSFADLAAVT

-846 ILDRG
+846 MLDRS
-851 ELAVD
+851 ERAVE
-856 ICLDF
+856 ICLES
-861 LRRVGIAWSPH
+861 LRRVGVAWSPH

-882 ERMWRTLGRRP
+882 ERMWRTLGSRP

-907 CRALID
+907 CRTLID
-913 VLMSGEPSASLT
+913 VLMSGEPPASLT
-925 DANLFCL
+925 DENLFCL
-932 MIGRIANLSLEHG
+932 MVGRIANLSLAHG
-945 NSDGACMAY
+945 HSDGACMAY
-954 AWVGM
+954 VWVGT

-965 GDYRAGFR
+965 GDYRAGYR
-973 FGKLGL
+973 FGELGL
-979 DLTEKPGPPRF
+979 ELAEKRGPLRF
-990 KARVDFVFWYLINP
+990 KARVDLVFWFMINP
-1004 WNRHMR
+1004 WSRDMR

-1015 LRRAFHAAQETGD
+1015 LRRTFLAAQETGD
-1028 LAFASYV
+1028 LAYASYA
-1035 LNGVLLLLLTGG
+1035 LNGSIALLLTGG
-1047 APLGEASR
+1047 APLDEVNR
-1055 EAESSLA
+1055 EAESSLE
-1062 FARKAKFSLIVD
+1062 FARKAKFGLIVD
-1074 LIAAQLM
+1074 LITAQLLF
-1081 VIRALRGS
+1081 IRALRGS
-1089 TPALV
+1089 TPALPS
-1094 ADDDHLDEGR
+1094 DDDDLDEGQ
-1104 FERRLEGDRG
+1104 FERHLDRDRRL
-1114 LSVATCWYWIGKLEA
+1114 SAATCWYWIGKLQA

-1139 VDAAERARALLW
+1139 VDAAARAQRLLW
-1151 TSRPYL
+1151 TSRSFL
-1157 VVAEYHFY
+1157 VVAECHFY
-1165 GALALAGRHDAA
+1165 GALARAGRHDAA
-1177 PAPVDERPPLLV
+1177 PADERPPLLS

-1199 VWAENCPENF
+1199 VWADNCPENF
-1209 GARAAL
+1209 RARAAL
-1215 VGAEIARVG
+1215 VGAEIARIG
-1224 GEWDKAAQLYEQ
+1224 GEWDEAAQLYEQ

-1242 ESGFVHIEALAYEV
+1242 ESGFVHVEALAYEV

-1331 SSEIVLNQLLRTLL
+1331 SSEIVLDQLLRTLL

-1452 LYLENNLLAGAFTQD
+1452 LYLENNLLAGAFTSD
-1467 RFTALSLL
+1467 RLTSLSLL
-1475 ATQAAI
+1475 ASQAAI
-1481 SLENARLLAKEQS
+1481 SLENARLLSQERA
-1494 ARTTAEAAERRAA
+1494 ARTSAESAERRAA
-1507 FLAEAGEIISASLD
+1507 FLAEAGEILAASLD
-1521 HGQVLS
+1521 YGETVS
-1527 RLARLSVRS
+1527 RLARLSVLTL
-1536 FCDWCVIDFAEG
+1536 CDWCLIDIVEG
-1548 GEARRAFWAHKDP
+1548 GGIRRLSWAHKDP
-1561 AKEPLLEELRRRY
+1561 AKEPLMEELERRY
-1574 PPDRHSPHPSARAW
+1574 PSRWESRRLAFRVL
-1588 RDGGPLLLPEISD
+1588 RTGEPLLLSEIRD
-1601 EIIQRHAADDGH
+1601 EVIRQYCEDDDH
-1613 ARLIRELGTRSSVI
+1613 ERLIRELGTRSVI
-1627 VPLVARGQAIG
+1627 VVPLVARGQPIG
-1638 MLTVVSSE
+1638 VLTVVSSA
-1646 PERRYGDADLALVQ
+1646 PGRRYGDADLELVQ
-1660 EVARRAA
+1660 EVARLAA

-1672 ARLYSAANEAV
+1672 SRLYSAANEAV

-1697 NTPMTSLTL
+1697 NTPMTSLLL
-1706 TLEAMDRALRSG
+1706 TLEAMDRGVRSD
-1718 RSWDPQA
+1718 RPWDRQA
-1725 MGRQVDRALRQA
+1725 VGRQVDRALRQA

-1764 VDLGEIVRDVLA
+1764 VDLGEVVRDVLA
-1776 RFKLDLARAGCSV
+1776 RFKLDLARAGCAV
-1789 SLRECGRV
+1789 SLRESGRV
-1797 VGLWDGSRVD
+1797 VGLWDRSRVD

-1820 GAGNPVEISLGEE
+1820 GAGKPLEISVGEE

-1876 YISRRIAEAHGGSIR
+1876 YISRRIAEAHGGSIG

-1908 TGPPPGAAPRAQPG
+1908 AGPPREAEPRAQPG